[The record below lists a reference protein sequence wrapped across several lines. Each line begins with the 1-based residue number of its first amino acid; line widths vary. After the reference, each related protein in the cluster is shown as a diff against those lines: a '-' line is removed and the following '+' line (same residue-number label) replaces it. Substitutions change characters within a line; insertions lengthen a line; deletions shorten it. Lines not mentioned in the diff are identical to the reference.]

1 MDTTQ
6 VHISNDVVMSG
17 VLAKLSP
24 REGQVLLMLASY
36 AMRDSRRG
44 SYRTAYAYH
53 GDWGEKLGITRQR
66 VCSLFRSLEKKNV
79 IKKVDKRHVKNGQP
93 ANIYAIAEFEAL
105 CDLAWELER
114 ENKRGGNSNLQ
125 KGQGVRSSGH
135 LQSGKVSGQADTLV
149 SHLPDTLPEKVS
161 HLPDTEVVLKEVEVG
176 SRKGTNGSFP
186 SENGENSN
194 GNGNGN
200 GNPSPDDA
208 EIEAQKAAA
217 QRAIRTDQTQRD
229 HVREI
234 NARRRKARARRTG
247 RTYTRSSARRVEQLE
262 LGLTFPASTS
272 AAATSHSVQEG
283 PESPA
288 VPATSHR
295 TGHSIRPGDGGRR
308 LIGCTQV
315 AGDSVHVL
323 RCDRVSL
330 TVIGSIMGSLD

>member
-208 EIEAQKAAA
+208 EIEAQKAAVKKRLHEILDAA
-217 QRAIRTDQTQRD
+217 QIRTDRRNEII
-229 HVREI
+229 REI
-234 NARRRKARARRTG
+234 NAAARQG
-247 RTYTRSSARRVEQLE
+247 RTEEERHQIVTRRVEQLE

-283 PESPA
+283 PESACSPGNLA
-288 VPATSHR
+288 QNRSQ
-295 TGHSIRPGDGGRR
+295 IRPGDGG
-308 LIGCTQV
+308 G
-315 AGDSVHVL
+315 G
-323 RCDRVSL
+323 
-330 TVIGSIMGSLD
+330 

>member
-1 MDTTQ
+1 M
-6 VHISNDVVMSG
+6 
-17 VLAKLSP
+17 
-24 REGQVLLMLASY
+24 LLMLASY

-161 HLPDTEVVLKEVEVG
+161 HLPDT
-176 SRKGTNGSFP
+176 
-186 SENGENSN
+186 
-194 GNGNGN
+194 
-200 GNPSPDDA
+200 
-208 EIEAQKAAA
+208 
-217 QRAIRTDQTQRD
+217 
-229 HVREI
+229 
-234 NARRRKARARRTG
+234 
-247 RTYTRSSARRVEQLE
+247 
-262 LGLTFPASTS
+262 
-272 AAATSHSVQEG
+272 
-283 PESPA
+283 
-288 VPATSHR
+288 
-295 TGHSIRPGDGGRR
+295 
-308 LIGCTQV
+308 
-315 AGDSVHVL
+315 
-323 RCDRVSL
+323 
-330 TVIGSIMGSLD
+330 GSIKRS